1 MKSFLLCSLILLGC
15 AAEKP
20 AKPPI
25 EFSQNVTSETV
36 HVGDTF
42 TISVY
47 INASA
52 GREWDSPKVSD
63 ADVIAYTGAA
73 YKGDPSPKDRPPMPG
88 SGGTTTYTF
97 VAKKTG
103 TATVHFTYNWHGK
116 PDPSQD
122 IKPKFEVVP

>member
-1 MKSFLLCSLILLGC
+1 MHVKSILLCGLVLVGC

-20 AKPPI
+20 VKPPI

-42 TISVY
+42 TIAVY
-47 INASA
+47 VNASA
-52 GREWDSPKVSD
+52 GREWDSPIVSN
-63 ADVIAYTGAA
+63 AGVVEYTGTS
-73 YKGDPSPKDRPPMPG
+73 YKGDRTEPMPG

-97 VAKKTG
+97 VAKKPG
-103 TATVHFTYNWHGK
+103 TATIRFSYNWHGK